1 MAKNNGPDIFCACE
15 TFLEPNMSNNQI
27 AIDGYVIH
35 RKDRA
40 ATQNKNGG
48 GLVLYCRNSLTCSRR
63 SDLEISS
70 LETIWAEIEL
80 PNARP
85 FLVCTAYRPP
95 NALSEWID
103 LFEEELSMA
112 QATGL
117 EYIVMGDFNIDLHTC
132 TNTKWLNM
140 IQLFDLYQL
149 ITESTRITPT
159 TSTLIDH
166 VYTTAQANISE
177 SFVSDISISDYLPVC
192 VTRRVSSNI
201 SKKEHISAS
210 YRSFKHFDEDLFLQ
224 ELTTD
229 LETFHPHHLNVDDDF
244 VLWFSLILKHL
255 NIHAPIKT
263 KRVKTKRL
271 PYWFT
276 PEIAEIQ
283 KRRDTRKRL
292 KRWDDYR
299 KFRNKTRQLIK
310 QAKRKYFSESVN
322 NCKDTKAI
330 WKHLRAVTTG
340 SKSSPSNLPS
350 EIIIN
355 NERITG
361 SENIASTLN
370 KYFASVAEQFQDN
383 NSNVSNSDYDKIRHF
398 VNSKVPSNT
407 SFNILFITTEQVSTY
422 IKRLDSSKATGL
434 DGLGQRL
441 LKLAVNCLSSSIA
454 ALINKSLATGQFPS
468 QLKQAKIFP
477 IFKGGT
483 KTDPSNYRP
492 ISILPTISK
501 IFERHVNK
509 HLMGYLNKRNLIN
522 KNQSG
527 FRAKHSCQ
535 TALIKL
541 IDKWMECIDKGD
553 IVGTFFLD
561 FRKAFDLVDHKI
573 LMDKLSLYHFS
584 PSALRWFDSY
594 LDGRHQAILSETGLT
609 EFANIRY
616 GVPQGSILGP
626 TLFLIFINDLPLNFD
641 FCLSD
646 FYADDGTVHTH
657 DKNVETV
664 EIKLQG
670 DLNNAKHWSEENKL
684 PLNYNKTTCMT
695 IGTKKRIND
704 SCKLNL
710 GVDEVCI
717 QNMSTHKLLGVH
729 LDQYLTWSAH
739 IDNLCSA
746 ISSKISLLRQL
757 AEYVP
762 TCVQKR
768 FYQGYIL
775 PLIDYGSI
783 TWGSTSIANI
793 QRLSKLQKRAA
804 RIILKANFDT
814 PSSLM
819 FQELGWLSVENRL
832 KYNKA
837 VITYRALNNLT
848 PDYLSELLIPLS
860 EIHSLN
866 LRSLENGLLHIPLS
880 RTTIF
885 DNSFTCSAPKLW
897 NALPQTVRA
906 SGSLVT
912 FKKNLKHCL
921 NS

>member
-1 MAKNNGPDIFCACE
+1 MKLTSSGLNELNHNLTPADVSIVSQNSNDTDKSKKPDSPGIPSTDTTQYVVNNRNKNTSTNDPICLNATSPHAKIRELQFSSKGLHLCNLNIQHILPKLNELRVVMAKYNGPDIFCACE

-27 AIDGYVIH
+27 AIDGYIIH

-95 NALSEWID
+95 SALSEWID
-103 LFEEELSMA
+103 LFEEELSIA

-159 TSTLIDH
+159 TSTLTDH
-166 VYTTAQANISE
+166 VYTTAQANITE
-177 SFVSDISISDYLPVC
+177 SFVSDLSISDHLPVC
-192 VTRRVSSNI
+192 VTRRVSSKI

-283 KRRDTRKRL
+283 KRRDTSKRL

-330 WKHLRAVTTG
+330 WKHLCAVTTG

-383 NSNVSNSDYDKIRHF
+383 NSNVSNSDHDKIRHF
-398 VNSKVPSNT
+398 VNSKVRSNT
-407 SFNILFITTEQVSTY
+407 SFNIPFITTEQVSTY

-434 DGLGQRL
+434 D
-441 LKLAVNCLSSSIA
+441 
-454 ALINKSLATGQFPS
+454 
-468 QLKQAKIFP
+468 
-477 IFKGGT
+477 
-483 KTDPSNYRP
+483 
-492 ISILPTISK
+492 
-501 IFERHVNK
+501 
-509 HLMGYLNKRNLIN
+509 
-522 KNQSG
+522 
-527 FRAKHSCQ
+527 
-535 TALIKL
+535 
-541 IDKWMECIDKGD
+541 
-553 IVGTFFLD
+553 
-561 FRKAFDLVDHKI
+561 
-573 LMDKLSLYHFS
+573 
-584 PSALRWFDSY
+584 
-594 LDGRHQAILSETGLT
+594 
-609 EFANIRY
+609 
-616 GVPQGSILGP
+616 
-626 TLFLIFINDLPLNFD
+626 
-641 FCLSD
+641 
-646 FYADDGTVHTH
+646 
-657 DKNVETV
+657 
-664 EIKLQG
+664 
-670 DLNNAKHWSEENKL
+670 
-684 PLNYNKTTCMT
+684 
-695 IGTKKRIND
+695 
-704 SCKLNL
+704 
-710 GVDEVCI
+710 
-717 QNMSTHKLLGVH
+717 
-729 LDQYLTWSAH
+729 
-739 IDNLCSA
+739 
-746 ISSKISLLRQL
+746 
-757 AEYVP
+757 
-762 TCVQKR
+762 
-768 FYQGYIL
+768 
-775 PLIDYGSI
+775 
-783 TWGSTSIANI
+783 
-793 QRLSKLQKRAA
+793 
-804 RIILKANFDT
+804 
-814 PSSLM
+814 
-819 FQELGWLSVENRL
+819 
-832 KYNKA
+832 
-837 VITYRALNNLT
+837 
-848 PDYLSELLIPLS
+848 
-860 EIHSLN
+860 
-866 LRSLENGLLHIPLS
+866 
-880 RTTIF
+880 
-885 DNSFTCSAPKLW
+885 
-897 NALPQTVRA
+897 
-906 SGSLVT
+906 
-912 FKKNLKHCL
+912 
-921 NS
+921 

>member
-1 MAKNNGPDIFCACE
+1 
-15 TFLEPNMSNNQI
+15 MSILQ
-27 AIDGYVIH
+27 
-35 RKDRA
+35 
-40 ATQNKNGG
+40 
-48 GLVLYCRNSLTCSRR
+48 
-63 SDLEISS
+63 
-70 LETIWAEIEL
+70 
-80 PNARP
+80 
-85 FLVCTAYRPP
+85 
-95 NALSEWID
+95 
-103 LFEEELSMA
+103 
-112 QATGL
+112 TGL

-166 VYTTAQANISE
+166 VYTTAQANITE
-177 SFVSDISISDYLPVC
+177 SFVSDLSISDHLPVC
-192 VTRRVSSNI
+192 VTRRVSSKI

-283 KRRDTRKRL
+283 KRRDTSKRL

-330 WKHLRAVTTG
+330 WKHLRTVTTG

-370 KYFASVAEQFQDN
+370 KYFASVAEQLQDN
-383 NSNVSNSDYDKIRHF
+383 NSNVSNSDHDKIRHF

-407 SFNILFITTEQVSTY
+407 SFNIPFITTEQVSTY

-434 DGLGQRL
+434 DGLGPRL

-509 HLMGYLNKRNLIN
+509 HLMGYLNKHNLIN

-535 TALIKL
+535 TALMKL

-553 IVGTFFLD
+553 IVGTLFLD

-594 LDGRHQAILSETGLT
+594 LDGRHQTILSETGLT

-704 SCKLNL
+704 SRKLNL
-710 GVDEVCI
+710 EVDEVCI
-717 QNMSTHKLLGVH
+717 QNKSTQKLLGVH

-762 TCVQKR
+762 TCVRKR

-775 PLIDYGSI
+775 PLID
-783 TWGSTSIANI
+783 TWGTTSIANI

-848 PDYLSELLIPLS
+848 PDYLSELLTPLS

-866 LRSLENGLLHIPLS
+866 LRSSENGLLHIPLS

>member
-1 MAKNNGPDIFCACE
+1 MKLTSSGLDEVNRNLTPADVSTVSQNSNDTDKSKKPDSPGIPSTDTTQYVVNNHNKNTSTNDPICLNATSPHAKIRELQFSSKGLHLCNLNIQHILPKLNELRVVMAKNNGPDIFCACE

-35 RKDRA
+35 RKDKA

-103 LFEEELSMA
+103 LFEEELSIA

-166 VYTTAQANISE
+166 VYTTAQANITE
-177 SFVSDISISDYLPVC
+177 SFVSDLSISDHLPVC
-192 VTRRVSSNI
+192 VTRRVSSKI
-201 SKKEHISAS
+201 SKKKEHISAS

-283 KRRDTRKRL
+283 KRRDTSKRL
-292 KRWDDYR
+292 KRWDDYP

-383 NSNVSNSDYDKIRHF
+383 NSNVSNSDHDKIRLF

-407 SFNILFITTEQVSTY
+407 SFNIPFITTEQVSTY

-434 DGLGQRL
+434 DGLGPRL

-468 QLKQAKIFP
+468 QLNQAKIFP

-509 HLMGYLNKRNLIN
+509 HLMGYLNKHNLIN

-541 IDKWMECIDKGD
+541 IDIWMECIDKGD
-553 IVGTFFLD
+553 IVGTLFLD

-626 TLFLIFINDLPLNFD
+626 TLFLIFINDLPLNF
-641 FCLSD
+641 
-646 FYADDGTVHTH
+646 
-657 DKNVETV
+657 
-664 EIKLQG
+664 QG
-670 DLNNAKHWSEENKL
+670 
-684 PLNYNKTTCMT
+684 
-695 IGTKKRIND
+695 
-704 SCKLNL
+704 
-710 GVDEVCI
+710 
-717 QNMSTHKLLGVH
+717 
-729 LDQYLTWSAH
+729 
-739 IDNLCSA
+739 
-746 ISSKISLLRQL
+746 
-757 AEYVP
+757 
-762 TCVQKR
+762 
-768 FYQGYIL
+768 
-775 PLIDYGSI
+775 
-783 TWGSTSIANI
+783 
-793 QRLSKLQKRAA
+793 RA
-804 RIILKANFDT
+804 
-814 PSSLM
+814 
-819 FQELGWLSVENRL
+819 
-832 KYNKA
+832 
-837 VITYRALNNLT
+837 
-848 PDYLSELLIPLS
+848 
-860 EIHSLN
+860 
-866 LRSLENGLLHIPLS
+866 
-880 RTTIF
+880 
-885 DNSFTCSAPKLW
+885 
-897 NALPQTVRA
+897 
-906 SGSLVT
+906 
-912 FKKNLKHCL
+912 
-921 NS
+921 